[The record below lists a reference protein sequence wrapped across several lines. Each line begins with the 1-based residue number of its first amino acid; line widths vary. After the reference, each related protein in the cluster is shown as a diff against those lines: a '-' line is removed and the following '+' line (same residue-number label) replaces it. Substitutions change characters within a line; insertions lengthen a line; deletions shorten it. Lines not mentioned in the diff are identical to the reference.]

1 MTLLRVRIKNHP
13 QQVAKR
19 GADDKVDE
27 RITPDWLFER
37 YHERHRF
44 TLDAA
49 ANADNTKLLAF
60 YSREISGLEHP
71 WAPHRVWCNPPY
83 SDLGAWLAKAHAE
96 FAAGCPVIV
105 MLLPA
110 NRTEQRWWQEHVE
123 PFRDQL
129 GGFLRVEFIAKRFN
143 FGLPNNPEGKFHS
156 SPPFG
161 CCALT
166 FARESASP
174 PQVPGASSRE
184 EIQ

>member
-1 MTLLRVRIKNHP
+1 MALAGFKITNHP

-27 RITPDWLFER
+27 RITPDWLFSR

-49 ANADNTKLLAF
+49 ANADNAKVLNY
-60 YSREISGLEHP
+60 YSRQIDGLEHP

-83 SDLGAWLAKAHAE
+83 SNLGGWLAKAHSESAS
-96 FAAGCPVIV
+96 GCQVIV

-110 NRTEQRWWQEHVE
+110 NRTEQRWWQEWVE
-123 PFRDQL
+123 PFRDQAD
-129 GGFLRVEFIAKRFN
+129 GFLRVEFIAKRFN
-143 FGLPNNPEGKFHS
+143 FGLPDNPEGKFHS

-161 CCALT
+161 CCVVTLSQAGT
-166 FARESASP
+166 AGRT
-174 PQVPGASSRE
+174 
-184 EIQ
+184 